1 MDTTTAVAA
10 TPTISASKED
20 RRLQKEE
27 QAKER
32 KRLNEIEKCENR
44 IAEIDTLLSEIDD
57 ELSDPEVY
65 TNVDR
70 LTELSAKRTA
80 LENEQNELYERLKKS
95 KKYKEIKDSISAEE
109 KKLID
114 TFNKDQAK
122 YYDIIWGKQ
131 GEWEAFYLEE
141 GYVKGFKDANKL
153 RDESLR

>member
-1 MDTTTAVAA
+1 MRNNTITNYIGNYDYYLEKFVDTTTAVAA

-44 IAEIDTLLSEIDD
+44 IAEIDTLLSEIDA

-70 LTELSAKRTA
+70 LTELSTKRTA
-80 LENEQNELYERLKKS
+80 LENEQNELYERW
-95 KKYKEIKDSISAEE
+95 EE
-109 KKLID
+109 L
-114 TFNKDQAK
+114 
-122 YYDIIWGKQ
+122 
-131 GEWEAFYLEE
+131 
-141 GYVKGFKDANKL
+141 
-153 RDESLR
+153 S